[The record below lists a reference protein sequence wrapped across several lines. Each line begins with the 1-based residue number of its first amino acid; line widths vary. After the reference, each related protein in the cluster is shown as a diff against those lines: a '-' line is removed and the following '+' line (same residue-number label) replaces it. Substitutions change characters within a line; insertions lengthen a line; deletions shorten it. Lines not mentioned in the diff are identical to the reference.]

1 MSIITYALLLV
12 FYGLIKLGEGIVW
25 TLKLLP
31 ELLLG
36 HSRKISS
43 TRKKDTFHLVDRKK
57 LYRQKSKRAYKK
69 LLAMLVLILLFPI
82 NFTKEILHSLAY
94 RKKKKNTKKKVK
106 KAAYRPTFFYK
117 FKYLTIGAVL
127 SAILLFIPGV
137 FLVFLSD
144 LPNPNRLSQDFIPK
158 TTKIYDRNNTLLYEI
173 YVNQNRTLVTLDQ
186 IPAHL
191 QQATISIEDKNFY
204 NHPGFDL
211 RGITRAL
218 VSNIKNKDLQGGSTI
233 TQQLIKSALLT
244 SEPRLSRKVKEV
256 VIAFWT
262 ERRYSK
268 DKILELYFNYVP
280 YGGTA
285 WGAEAASKIYFG
297 KSVSDLTLAESAFL
311 AGLPRAPSI
320 YSPYGQTPELG
331 KARQKEVLD
340 AMVRD
345 RFITREMADKAFQEE
360 LIFEEAT
367 TPIKAPHFVMYVRDL
382 LIQKYGLSEVER
394 GGLQVKTSLDLSI
407 QEYAE
412 EVVRESV
419 DEYSDLLISN
429 GAALITQ
436 PATGEILAMVGSRDY
451 FDRDNGGNVNLT
463 TALRQPGSTIKLVT
477 YTLALANGKTEA
489 TLIDDAPLAIRTPSG
504 EIYSPVNYGGG
515 YRGKVPLREAFA
527 NSYNTTAVRLAQEL
541 TVKDLV
547 HYGKEM
553 GISSWDPRRPYGLSI
568 TLGGGETRM
577 TDLAVAYGTIA
588 NGGQKMELNPILEVK
603 DAYGSVIYESNTVK
617 EPVVDENVAFIIEDI
632 LSDNRARSAAFGPN
646 SPLAIQGSRVSV
658 KTGTTDNKRDNWTV
672 GFTKDFV
679 VATWVGNNDNSPM
692 SQNLVSGITGAAPIW
707 NELTRFMLEEFPS
720 PDIATPPASLVRK
733 WCNGRE
739 RYFVP
744 GTENSVSCGFAPT
757 PSASPIRVF

>member
-1 MSIITYALLLV
+1 MSIITYALLIV
-12 FYGLIKLGEGIVW
+12 FYGLIKLGEGVVW
-25 TLKLLP
+25 VVKLLP
-31 ELLLG
+31 EVLLG
-36 HSRKISS
+36 RRGKSSS
-43 TRKKDTFHLVDRKK
+43 TRRKDTFHLVDRKK
-57 LYRQKSKRAYKK
+57 RYKQRTRRFLKRTISI
-69 LLAMLVLILLFPI
+69 LTSLLLFPI
-82 NFTKEILHSLAY
+82 TITREIIHSVT
-94 RKKKKNTKKKVK
+94 RSKKKKIAKKKIK
-106 KAAYRPTFFYK
+106 KTAYRPTFFYK
-117 FKYLTIGAVL
+117 FKYVTIGVIL
-127 SAILLFIPGV
+127 SSLLLFIPGV

-211 RGITRAL
+211 RGITRAF
-218 VSNIKNKDLQGGSTI
+218 VSNIKNKELQGGSTI

-244 SEPRLSRKVKEV
+244 SEPKLSRKVKEV
-256 VIAFWT
+256 VVAFWT

-297 KSVSDLTLAESAFL
+297 KSVSDLTLAESAYL

-320 YSPYGQTPELG
+320 YSPFGQTPELG
-331 KARQKEVLD
+331 KKRQKEVLD

-345 RFITREMADKAFQEE
+345 GFITRSMAEDALGEE

-394 GGLQVKTSLDLSI
+394 GGLQVKTSLDLSV

-419 DEYSDLLISN
+419 DESSELLISN
-429 GAALITQ
+429 GAALITK
-436 PATGEILAMVGSRDY
+436 PSTGEILAMVGSRDY

-463 TALRQPGSTIKLVT
+463 TALRQPGSTIKLIT
-477 YTLALANGKTEA
+477 YTLALSNGKTEA

-504 EIYSPVNYGGG
+504 EIYAPVNYGGG

-527 NSYNTTAVRLAQEL
+527 NSYNTPAVRLAQEL
-541 TVKDLV
+541 TVKNLV
-547 HYGKEM
+547 NYGKKM
-553 GISSWDPRRPYGLSI
+553 GIASWDPRRPYGLSI

-588 NGGQKMELNPILEVK
+588 NNGKKKELNPILEVQ
-603 DAYGSVIYESNTVK
+603 DAYGNKIYQNNTIQ
-617 EPVVDENVAFIIEDI
+617 EAVVDEKVAFIIEDI
-632 LSDNRARSAAFGPN
+632 LSDNKARSAAFGQN
-646 SPLAIQGSRVSV
+646 SPLSIPGSRVSV

-672 GFTKDFV
+672 GFTHDFV
-679 VATWVGNNDNSPM
+679 IATWVGNNDNSPM

-720 PDIATPPASLVRK
+720 PDVATPPAGLVRK

-744 GTENSVSCGFAPT
+744 GTENTVSCGFAPS
-757 PSASPIRVF
+757 PSAAPVRIF